1 MVPATHYGLSP
12 DWPLET
18 LTTVTF
24 EDLVGATRV
33 AVRDEGVPP
42 GPDADG
48 TRQGWAEMLD
58 GLAAYLPKA

>member
-1 MVPATHYGLSP
+1 VVPATFYGLGP

-24 EDLVGATRV
+24 EELAGATRV

-42 GPDADG
+42 GPDAGG